1 MAAIGTLRNKMGGIL
16 IVVLVIAMVSFLFM
30 DIGGPGG
37 GQSQQFVS
45 EIAVVNGEPISTIE
59 FNSRFDQNLN
69 NYRNQT
75 QQARISDQE
84 RNTVRQSTYDEM
96 VQERLLSQVF
106 EKAGIVVS
114 GREYADMLTGK
125 NQHPT
130 VRSSFAD
137 ESGNFSQA
145 QFDEFLRTLDIDQP
159 GTEPG
164 SKRRSWENFERF
176 LLQDR
181 LTTKYTNL
189 VSKGLTVP
197 SWLAEAEATKE
208 RTQVSFDYVFLPYR
222 DIADADITVT
232 DDELKK
238 FIESNKNEFKRDES
252 VDLKL
257 VAFNI
262 EPSSEDVL
270 KVKNLIEQKTEEWA
284 KSKNDSIFI
293 RLNSEVPFNNVY
305 QSRDEF
311 EGAFEDELFEAE
323 KGTIFGPIQ
332 EENSFVSYKL
342 LDKKLIADSLK
353 ARHLL
358 ISAEKITSQEEYN
371 DAVALRDSLF
381 DLVSNQGVALAT
393 LTPTFSD
400 DDANKFDGGDLG
412 TIKPDM
418 MVKPFNDLI
427 FYKMEEGDI
436 QMVETQFGFHIV
448 EVYSSKPTK
457 EAIKVAEL
465 RRDVYPSDET
475 QRAIYQNAS
484 SFAGNHRDRAA
495 FEKAEGVRVLTA
507 EAVAKDRFTITQVP
521 GNARELIKWAFN
533 NKEGVVSAP
542 FSIGDAYVVGMVDR
556 KRKEGLADLEE
567 VRFIVEAD
575 VIKEKKAEKLKA
587 SATGS
592 DLATIAS
599 NTGKSVGSASGLSF
613 KDVNISGVGNEPKV
627 VGKALGTESNQ
638 LSKPV
643 AGNSGVF
650 VLKTTKLSENEAS
663 LGGLD
668 NYKRSIK
675 SNWRSVVSSGL
686 TESLK
691 ESADIEDNRFEIF

>member
-37 GQSQQFVS
+37 QTQQFVS
-45 EIAVVNGEPISTIE
+45 EIAVVNGEPISTTV
-59 FNSRFDQNLN
+59 FNSRFDLNLN

-75 QQARISDQE
+75 QQARVTDAE
-84 RNTVRQSTYDEM
+84 RNTVRQNTYDEL
-96 VQERLLSQVF
+96 VEEKVLSQIF
-106 EKAGIVVS
+106 EKTGIVVTS
-114 GREYADMLTGK
+114 KEYADMLTGK

-130 VRSSFAD
+130 VKSSFAD

-145 QFDEFLRTLDIDQP
+145 QFDEFIRTLDIDQP
-159 GTEPG
+159 GSEPG
-164 SKRRSWENFERF
+164 AKRKSWENFERF

-181 LTTKYTNL
+181 LSTKYRNL
-189 VSKGLTVP
+189 VSKGITIP
-197 SWLAEAEATKE
+197 SWLIQAEMTKDMQ
-208 RTQVSFDYVFLPYR
+208 QVSFDYVYLPYR
-222 DIADADITVT
+222 DIADADISVT

-238 FIESNKNEFKRDES
+238 HIENNASEFKREES

-262 EPSSEDVL
+262 NPSSEDVL
-270 KVKNLIEQKTEEWA
+270 KVKNLIEQKTDEWA
-284 KSKNDSIFI
+284 TSKNDSIFI
-293 RLNSEVPFNNVY
+293 RLNSEVPFNNAY
-305 QSRDEF
+305 LSREEF
-311 EGAFEDELFEAE
+311 EGDLEEELFEAE
-323 KGTIFGPIQ
+323 KGTIFGPI
-332 EENSFVSYKL
+332 EEDNSFVSYKL
-342 LDKKLIADSLK
+342 LDKKMIPDSLK

-358 ISAEKITSQEEYN
+358 ISAEKITSQEEYDN
-371 DAVALRDSLF
+371 AVALRDSLF

-427 FYKMEEGDI
+427 FYNMVEGDI
-436 QMVETQFGFHIV
+436 KLVETQFGFHIV
-448 EVYSSKPTK
+448 EVYSSKPTT

-465 RRDVYPSDET
+465 RKNVYPSDET
-475 QRAIYQNAS
+475 QRTIYQNAS
-484 SFAGNHRDRAA
+484 SFAGNHRDRVA
-495 FEKAEGVRVLTA
+495 FDKAEGVKVLSA
-507 EAVAKDRFTITQVP
+507 EAVTKERFTITQVS

-542 FSIGDAYVVGMVDR
+542 FSIGDAYVVAMVDK
-556 KRKEGLADLEE
+556 KRKEGLANLEE

-575 VIKEKKAEKLKA
+575 VIKEKKAEQLKNK
-587 SATGS
+587 ATGS

-599 NTGKSVGSASGLSF
+599 NTSKRVGTASGLSF
-613 KDVNISGVGNEPKV
+613 KNVNISGVGNEPKV
-627 VGKALGTESNQ
+627 VGAALGLESNQ
-638 LSKPV
+638 LSTPI
-643 AGNSGVF
+643 AGKSGVF
-650 VLKTTKLSENEAS
+650 VVKTTNKSAGEAS
-663 LGGLD
+663 LGGAD
-668 NYKRSIK
+668 NYKQSLRS
-675 SNWRSVVSSGL
+675 NYRSVVSSGL

-691 ESADIEDNRFEIF
+691 ESAEIKDNRFEIF